1 MRELK
6 CNIDVR
12 DEIQALQQELLGLSA
27 IMGLY
32 AWATKNSADINEAE
46 FRFFALSCEALA
58 DKLRRIDEFLRSNPT
73 DEIG

>member
-46 FRFFALSCEALA
+46 FRFFAFSCKALV
-58 DKLRRIDEFLRSNPT
+58 DKLQGIDEFLKDNPSLK
-73 DEIG
+73 